1 MALKIIGSGLGR
13 TGTYSLKLA
22 LEILGFGKC
31 YHMTELFQNP
41 SGVKYFTDAE
51 NDMIV
56 EWDKLFHGFNSA
68 VDYPVARYF
77 KKIFSYYSHAKV
89 IHTVRDPEDWYKSAT
104 ATIFPAGNPFSWKI
118 LKLAVHLPF
127 SVQAIKRIPVLMYSR
142 KLSHLEF
149 GNDLKDKEKV
159 ISEFNFHT
167 EDVIRTIP
175 KEKLLVF
182 DVRSGWLPLC
192 GFLGVPVPDVPFP
205 VSNSRE
211 EFFEKVKIIGSG
223 KFLKNDYLKNS

>member
-1 MALKIIGSGLGR
+1 MSLKIIGSGLGR
-13 TGTYSLKLA
+13 TGTFSLKLA

-41 SGVKYFTDAE
+41 HGVKFFNDAE
-51 NDMIV
+51 KGKSIDWN
-56 EWDKLFHGFNSA
+56 KLFKDYTSA
-68 VDYPVARYF
+68 VDYPVARYY
-77 KKIFSYYSHAKV
+77 KNIYAKYPDAKV
-89 IHTVRDPEDWYKSAT
+89 IHTIRDPEQWYRSAS

-127 SVQAIKRIPVLMYSR
+127 SKEAVKRIPVLMYTR

-149 GNDLKDKEKV
+149 GKDLKDKEKV

-182 DVRSGWLPLC
+182 DVRSGWKPLC
-192 GFLGVPVPDVPFP
+192 RFLNVPVPEVPFP
-205 VSNSRE
+205 VSNSRD

-223 KFLKNDYLKNS
+223 KFLKN

>member
-1 MALKIIGSGLGR
+1 MSLKIIGSGLGR

-41 SGVKYFTDAE
+41 SGVRYFNDAE
-51 NDMIV
+51 KDKNV
-56 EWDKLFHGFNSA
+56 EWDKLFHGYNSA
-68 VDYPVARYF
+68 VDYPVARFYN
-77 KKIFSYYSHAKV
+77 KIYSYYSNAKV
-89 IHTVRDPEDWYKSAT
+89 IHTIRDPEEWYNSAS

-127 SVQAIKRIPVLMYSR
+127 SLQAIKRIPVLMYTR
-142 KLSHLEF
+142 NLSHLEF
-149 GNDLKDKEKV
+149 GSNLKDREKV
-159 ISEFNFHT
+159 ISYFNFHT

-182 DVRSGWLPLC
+182 DIRSGWLPLC
-192 GFLGVPVPDVPFP
+192 EFLNVPVPEVPFP

-223 KFLKNDYLKNS
+223 KFLKIDRS

>member
-1 MALKIIGSGLGR
+1 MSLKIIGSGLGR
-13 TGTYSLKLA
+13 TGTFSLKLA

-31 YHMTELFQNP
+31 YHMTELYQNP
-41 SGVKYFTDAE
+41 SGVKFFNDAE
-51 NDMIV
+51 KGENV
-56 EWDKLFHGFNSA
+56 EWDKLFNGYNSA
-68 VDYPVARYF
+68 VDYPVARYY
-77 KKIFSYYSHAKV
+77 KKISTYYPDAKI
-89 IHTVRDPEDWYKSAT
+89 IHTIRDPEEWYKSAS
-104 ATIFPAGNPFSWKI
+104 ATIFPAGNPFSRNI

-127 SVQAIKRIPVLMYSR
+127 SIQAMKRIPVLMYNR
-142 KLSHLEF
+142 KLSQLEF
-149 GNDLKDKEKV
+149 GKDLKNKDKV

-175 KEKLLVF
+175 KDKLLVF

-192 GFLGVPVPDVPFP
+192 EFLDVSVPEVPFP

-223 KFLKNDYLKNS
+223 KFLN

>member
-1 MALKIIGSGLGR
+1 MSLKIIGSGLGR

-41 SGVKYFTDAE
+41 FGVKYFNDAE
-51 NDMIV
+51 KGTIV
-56 EWDKLFHGFNSA
+56 EWDKLFNGYNSA
-68 VDYPVARYF
+68 VDYPVARYY
-77 KKIFSYYSHAKV
+77 KKIYSYYSLAKV
-89 IHTVRDPEDWYKSAT
+89 IHTVREPEEWYESAS
-104 ATIFPAGNPFSWKI
+104 ATIFPAGNPFSWKV

-127 SVQAIKRIPVLMYSR
+127 SKQARKRIPVLMYNR
-142 KLSHLEF
+142 KLAHLEF
-149 GNDLKDKEKV
+149 GKDLKDKEKV

-167 EDVIRTIP
+167 EDVIRSIP

-182 DVRSGWLPLC
+182 NVKSGWLPLC
-192 GFLGVPVPDVPFP
+192 EFLNVPVPNVPFP

-223 KFLKNDYLKNS
+223 KYLDQ

>member
-1 MALKIIGSGLGR
+1 MPLNIIGSGLGR

-41 SGVKYFTDAE
+41 EGVRFFNDAE
-51 NDMIV
+51 KGKQVDW
-56 EWDKLFHGFNSA
+56 ERLFRDYTSA
-68 VDYPVARYF
+68 VDSPVARYY
-77 KKIFSYYSHAKV
+77 KNIYSYYPNSKV
-89 IHTVRDPEDWYKSAT
+89 IHTVRDPDVWYKSAS

-127 SVQAIKRIPVLMYSR
+127 SINAIKRIPVLMYTR

-149 GNDLKDKEKV
+149 GNNLNDKEKV

-167 EDVIRTIP
+167 EDVIKTIP

-192 GFLGVPVPDVPFP
+192 GFLNVPVPEVPFP
-205 VSNSRE
+205 VSNSGK

-223 KFLKNDYLKNS
+223 KFLQN